1 MRKTTLLLAV
11 LMTFALLP
19 QLGSA
24 AAPGPGDPIV
34 GTGTVHGGLYPYDF
48 WFADP
53 AIGSFTEISLATGHK
68 VTFAGIFHDVAE
80 PNNPGW
86 MATQIKLEEAW
97 TAKATPFSNL
107 EFKEAVPDD
116 GTADALY
123 IAEGGRDADLVVW
136 ANALDGWLAT
146 PGDRS
151 LIIAPLQEMNG
162 DWVPYGMDPVN
173 FQRAYVHIK
182 DTIEG
187 IVHPSRLDKIRWAF
201 APNGWSKPPWSLAHY
216 YPGDDVVDVL
226 AISAYNFG
234 ATPDNVWQ
242 TPAQAIQPWVDELRA
257 MSPGSADKPYL
268 LSQTGSVTAGG
279 PKSQWIRDVFTFVED
294 DPNLVGLVYFNITNG
309 GHPDWDWRFWPTGN
323 PNFGYAGWREAVQR
337 PTTSYQWPLINWFQS
352 GDLPFDQ
359 YPPDPGACPGGNTC
373 DEIALVNPGS
383 QVSLYEEII
392 SGATVHQYWFGLPGD
407 VPLMGDWDC
416 DGTATPGMYRPSD
429 GYAYLTNTLPP
440 DGGAGVGDPALTFFY
455 GIAGDIPIVGDWDN
469 NGCDTLGIYRN
480 GRVYIK
486 NTLGTGFADFDF
498 FYGVSGDRP
507 FTGDFNG
514 NGVDTVGLYRESTGF
529 VYFRNTLDF
538 GTADFEFF
546 YGAPSDRI
554 LAGDWNGDGVDT
566 VAVYRPSDG
575 RVYFRMTNTQGFAD
589 YELDVGTGFIAANWA
604 GD

>member
-116 GTADALY
+116 GTADAFY

-146 PGDRS
+146 GVDRS

-234 ATPDNVWQ
+234 ATPPDNVWQ

-309 GHPDWDWRFWPTGN
+309 WHPDWDWRFWPTGN
-323 PNFGYAGWREAVQR
+323 PNFGYAGWRDAMQR

-352 GDLPFDQ
+352 GALPFRQ
-359 YPPDPGACPGGNTC
+359 YPCPEGNTC

-383 QVSLYEEII
+383 QVNLYQEIV
-392 SGATVHQYWFGLPGD
+392 SGSTVDQFWFGLPGD
-407 VPLMGDWDC
+407 VPLMGDWDG
-416 DGTATPGMYRPSD
+416 DGVDTPGMYRTSS
-429 GYAYLTNTLPP
+429 GFVYVRYTNDT
-440 DGGAGVGDPALTFFY
+440 GDADFEFFY
-455 GIAGDIPIVGDWDN
+455 GISGDIPIVGDW
-469 NGCDTLGIYRN
+469 NGDGYDTVAIYRN
-480 GRVYIK
+480 GQVHISNVLGGVALPEDVYWF
-486 NTLGTGFADFDF
+486 GTP
-498 FYGVSGDRP
+498 GDRP
-507 FTGDFNG
+507 FAGDFDG
-514 NGVDTVGLYRESTGF
+514 DGEDSVGLYRESTGR
-529 VYFRNTLDF
+529 VYFRDSLTT
-538 GTADFEFF
+538 GVADFDFF
-546 YGAPSDRI
+546 FGIADDKVM
-554 LAGDWNGDGVDT
+554 AGDWNGDGEDT
-566 VAVYRPSDG
+566 VAVYRPSTG
-575 RVYFRMTNTQGFAD
+575 MVYFKFDHTTGVAD
-589 YELDVGTGFIAANWA
+589 YELDVGTGFIAANRA